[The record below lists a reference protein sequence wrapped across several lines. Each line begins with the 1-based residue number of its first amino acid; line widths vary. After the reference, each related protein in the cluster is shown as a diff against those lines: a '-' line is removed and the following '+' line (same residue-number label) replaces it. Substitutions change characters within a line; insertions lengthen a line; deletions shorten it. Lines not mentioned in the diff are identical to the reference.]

1 MTARATSALVL
12 RQEAD
17 ELPEGYRGGGQA
29 PASRRARRNASALCS
44 ICVTR
49 PARSTSAIEG
59 FTGVVRSRPVCRP
72 CATEVPEPAYYEPV
86 TLADRFDPAIAR
98 RGTTATSDTI
108 LEIVRSLG
116 GCGSAEVRDFLSVT
130 DSQSREADAIG
141 AALYRLLR
149 RGALVA
155 TVDPTR
161 RGRIYSLVARSA
173 P

>member
-1 MTARATSALVL
+1 
-12 RQEAD
+12 
-17 ELPEGYRGGGQA
+17 
-29 PASRRARRNASALCS
+29 
-44 ICVTR
+44 
-49 PARSTSAIEG
+49 
-59 FTGVVRSRPVCRP
+59 
-72 CATEVPEPAYYEPV
+72 VPEPAYYEPV